1 MNPRVPAVS
10 ARALIAALTELRLNP
25 EELLAGTG
33 YTSESLEDPFS
44 SVSADLF
51 RHLWQVAFQLT
62 EDPTIPSRAGFA
74 VPEGAFGVLDHLVS
88 SAGTV
93 AEGMRLLAG
102 YLRLVSSRIQMRI
115 RVDGRARVVVS
126 HEGRASSDRVA
137 EEWTLAVSYG
147 RFVRRIPGFVADRV
161 ELPVAQHRRE
171 QTMSEL
177 WGCDVRLGSTETA
190 LIVSSESW
198 NRKNGDANPSL
209 EAALRTVADRIEING
224 AGMEPLEFL
233 IRDRIAR
240 RIESGLPT
248 IEGVARELG
257 FSPRSLQRR
266 LAAEQLTF
274 FAILDSY
281 RRDRAIQAIRGGET
295 RIEEM
300 ANALGYAQQSS
311 FTRAFKRW
319 TGISPREML
328 RATRQH

>member
-1 MNPRVPAVS
+1 
-10 ARALIAALTELRLNP
+10 
-25 EELLAGTG
+25 
-33 YTSESLEDPFS
+33 
-44 SVSADLF
+44 
-51 RHLWQVAFQLT
+51 
-62 EDPTIPSRAGFA
+62 
-74 VPEGAFGVLDHLVS
+74 
-88 SAGTV
+88 
-93 AEGMRLLAG
+93 
-102 YLRLVSSRIQMRI
+102 
-115 RVDGRARVVVS
+115 
-126 HEGRASSDRVA
+126 
-137 EEWTLAVSYG
+137 
-147 RFVRRIPGFVADRV
+147 
-161 ELPVAQHRRE
+161 
-171 QTMSEL
+171 
-177 WGCDVRLGSTETA
+177 
-190 LIVSSESW
+190 VSSESW